1 MKRKNQDDR
10 PIRRSKRRLTAA
22 EHGIGSDDGH
32 EPDAHGDAD
41 AQSSAGSYVDSGAE
55 SDGEVDDDDDGQSTP
70 ATTITRAG
78 DARSGPP
85 STSTA
90 VSRKVFPSMLKTIK
104 CTHPGCPKTFNR
116 PARLAAHLRSHAG
129 DRALKCPHEGC
140 DKAYFNEK
148 HLKQHIKGSHTGERQ
163 YVCPEPGCGKTFLTG
178 TRLRRHAVVHSGQGR
193 FPCTSHGPCD
203 KVFRK
208 HQTLQR
214 HVRADHLGQPAFA
227 CSHDNCGAG
236 FDTANT
242 LRKHVQR
249 EHGELRFWCDEC
261 GKEDGEAGRR
271 TGFTTMNLLM
281 VHMRRCHVD
290 CLFCDARCGS
300 QWELERHIE
309 MHHSGASAADR
320 KVVACTWDGCAKKFT
335 RRANLNVHVRMVH
348 EGYRFVCGEVGFPDS
363 PELVAAGW
371 GGGGG
376 GDGDGGGNA
385 PGNGTACGSGFH
397 TKRRLEDHIRVAH
410 LGIERLAKTVREDAN
425 DGDISLKPAGLFSM
439 YASTAT
445 AGWDDDD
452 EGLLFVA
459 ASQQMPSYTAAV
471 PSGQEQVAA
480 STDLFCIQPDCFQS
494 FSSVE
499 ERDEHVRQLHSSR
512 DGYAEHPAPM
522 PSPTWEERHPVGAQF
537 SAAAED
543 ASPYT
548 AGALSAV
555 GGTNDPM
562 FLPQVFEGQ
571 NLSNRDMFA
580 EEPIYDT
587 ARQTINKIDGLN
599 ALVDPRLFT

>member
-1 MKRKNQDDR
+1 MKRKNEDEQPR
-10 PIRRSKRRLTAA
+10 RRSKRQLTAA
-22 EHGIGSDDGH
+22 EHGIGKPCPQGSDDGH
-32 EPDAHGDAD
+32 EPDTHADAD
-41 AQSSAGSYVDSGAE
+41 IQSSAGSYVDSGAE
-55 SDGEVDDDDDGQSTP
+55 SDGEVDDEDDGQSTP

-78 DARSGPP
+78 DARPGPP
-85 STSTA
+85 STSTTT
-90 VSRKVFPSMLKTIK
+90 SRKVFPSMLKTIK

-116 PARLAAHLRSHAG
+116 PARLAAHLRSHTG

-163 YVCPEPGCGKTFLTG
+163 YACPEPGCDKTFLTG
-178 TRLRRHAVVHSGQGR
+178 TRLRRHAIVHSGQGR

-242 LRKHVQR
+242 LRKHIQR

-290 CLFCDARCGS
+290 CHFCDARCGS

-309 MHHSGASAADR
+309 MHHSGSSAADR
-320 KVVACTWDGCAKKFT
+320 KVVACTWDGCDKKFT
-335 RRANLNVHVRMVH
+335 RRANLNVHIRMVH

-371 GGGGG
+371 GGGGD
-376 GDGDGGGNA
+376 GDGDGDALGSGA
-385 PGNGTACGSGFH
+385 ACGSGFH
-397 TKRRLEDHIRVAH
+397 TKRRLENHIRVAH
-410 LGIERLAKTVREDAN
+410 LGIERLAKTVREDEN

-439 YASTAT
+439 YASTTT
-445 AGWDDDD
+445 ANWDDDD

-459 ASQQMPSYTAAV
+459 TSRQMPPPATA
-471 PSGQEQVAA
+471 QVTT
-480 STDLFCIQPDCFQS
+480 STDLFCSQPDCFQV

-499 ERDEHVRQLHSSR
+499 ERDKHVQQLHPGSR
-512 DGYAEHPAPM
+512 DGFAEHPAPV
-522 PSPTWEERHPVGAQF
+522 PPPTWEESHPVGAQF
-537 SAAAED
+537 PAAAED
-543 ASPYT
+543 VSPYT
-548 AGALSAV
+548 SGVLPV
-555 GGTNDPM
+555 VDGTNDSM
-562 FLPQVFEGQ
+562 FPQTVFEGQ
-571 NLSNRDMFA
+571 NLSNCGMFA
-580 EEPIYDT
+580 EEPVYDT
-587 ARQTINKIDGLN
+587 ACQATNKIDDLS
-599 ALVDPRLFT
+599 ALVDPSLFA

>member
-1 MKRKNQDDR
+1 MKRRNEEEHPSSR
-10 PIRRSKRRLTAA
+10 PKRRLTVAKHVNAA
-22 EHGIGSDDGH
+22 EYDGNESDSHDDG
-32 EPDAHGDAD
+32 DV
-41 AQSSAGSYVDSGAE
+41 QSSAASYVDSGSE
-55 SDGEVDDDDDGQSTP
+55 SDGEVDDDDQSTP

-78 DARSGPP
+78 DTKSGPP

-116 PARLAAHLRSHAG
+116 PARLAAHLRSHMG

-163 YVCPEPGCGKTFLTG
+163 YACPEPGCDKTFLTG

-193 FPCTSHGPCD
+193 FPCTGHGPCD

-261 GKEDGEAGRR
+261 GKEDGEGGRR
-271 TGFTTMNLLM
+271 TGFTTMHLLM

-309 MHHSGASAADR
+309 MHHSGSSAADR
-320 KVVACTWDGCAKKFT
+320 KVVACTWDGCDKKFT

-348 EGYRFVCGEVGFPDS
+348 EGYRFVCGDVAFPDS

-371 GGGGG
+371 GGE
-376 GDGDGGGNA
+376 GDGDDDGDGNTR
-385 PGNGTACGSGFH
+385 GNGAACGSGFH

-410 LGIERLAKTVREDAN
+410 LNLPRLAKTLHENEN
-425 DGDISLKPAGLFSM
+425 DGDAGLKPAGLFSM

-445 AGWDDDD
+445 AGWDEDDD
-452 EGLLFVA
+452 GLLFAA
-459 ASQQMPSYTAAV
+459 ASQQITPHPTAV
-471 PSGQEQVAA
+471 SLEQQVAA
-480 STDLFCIQPDCFQS
+480 STDLFCSQSDCFQA
-494 FSSVE
+494 FNTIE
-499 ERDEHVRQLHSSR
+499 ERDEHVKQLHSSR
-512 DGYAEHPAPM
+512 DGYAGHAVPILPAA
-522 PSPTWEERHPVGAQF
+522 WEENPPVEVRF
-537 SAAAED
+537 LPPAEN
-543 ASPYT
+543 ASPYLP
-548 AGALSAV
+548 AALSDFNSTKDHAYLQTAV
-555 GGTNDPM
+555 
-562 FLPQVFEGQ
+562 EGQ
-571 NLSNRDMFA
+571 NLLNPGMPDGESTYDITYR
-580 EEPIYDT
+580 PISRAD
-587 ARQTINKIDGLN
+587 DLS
-599 ALVDPRLFT
+599 ALVDPRLLT